1 MPAGRPFQWGGEGD
15 AFSINEYNGYRLFTR
30 VAASPDGTINTLITP
45 WMLLG
50 EGRNRFILDLNIY
63 IWSRLGNTPYN
74 EWNENAFSKY
84 KSVKME
90 LILNQFVHIIKTMLH
105 N

>member
-1 MPAGRPFQWGGEGD
+1 
-15 AFSINEYNGYRLFTR
+15 
-30 VAASPDGTINTLITP
+30 
-45 WMLLG
+45 MLLG

-74 EWNENAFSKY
+74 EWNENDIFEIQISQDGTNF
-84 KSVKME
+84 E
-90 LILNQFVHIIKTMLH
+90 PIVHIIKTMLH